1 MYELSISLD
10 SPGDRRSESL
20 GGVWQAGS
28 RGEPHAKQEAE
39 HCGGGD
45 AESGWTP
52 ALTHH
57 QAEQGT
63 DTDKVMR
70 PTYIRE
76 YFSTYQLRMWGATV
90 RG

>member
-20 GGVWQAGS
+20 GGVWQAGG
-28 RGEPHAKQEAE
+28 RGEPHAQQEAE

-63 DTDKVMR
+63 DTDKVMSQ
-70 PTYIRE
+70 THHI
-76 YFSTYQLRMWGATV
+76 
-90 RG
+90 